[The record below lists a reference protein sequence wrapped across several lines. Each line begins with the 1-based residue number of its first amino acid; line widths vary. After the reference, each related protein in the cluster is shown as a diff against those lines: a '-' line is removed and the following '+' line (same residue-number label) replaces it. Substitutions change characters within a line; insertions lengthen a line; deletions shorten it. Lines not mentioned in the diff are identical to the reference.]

1 MIKIR
6 NNTFETNSSSTH
18 SMVIGLRSDI
28 EKWMSGELWY
38 DGEKDVFLTPDQA
51 KEEMIKSLSEE
62 DKVYFSLSSIEEKE
76 SFLEENYPFSSVE
89 SFESDLCKEFYLFT
103 YDAYCDWYERLET
116 DTTYYTT
123 PGGEEIGIIC
133 SYGYD
138 G

>member
-18 SMVIGLRSDI
+18 SMVIGLKSQI
-28 EKWMSGELWY
+28 EDWIKGKLIY
-38 DGEKDVFLTPDQA
+38 DYRNDEFISLEAAHEVLLR
-51 KEEMIKSLSEE
+51 ELSEE
-62 DKVYFSLSSIEEKE
+62 GKAYFNLSLEEKKAY
-76 SFLEENYPFSSVE
+76 LEGGYPWDTVE
-89 SFESDLCKEFYLFT
+89 SYEDELYRENYLFT
-103 YDAYCDWYERLET
+103 YDSYCDYYERLET
-116 DTTYYTT
+116 ETTYYKT

>member
-18 SMVIGLRSDI
+18 SMVIGLRSQI
-28 EKWMSGELWY
+28 EDWIRGELVY
-38 DGEKDVFLTPDQA
+38 DYDNDKFISLEAAHEVFL
-51 KEEMIKSLSEE
+51 KKLSEE
-62 DKVYFSLSSIEEKE
+62 DKVYFNLSLEEKE
-76 SFLEENYPFSSVE
+76 AYLEERYPWDTVE
-89 SFESDLCKEFYLFT
+89 SYENELYRENYLFT
-103 YDAYCDWYERLET
+103 YDNYCDYYERLET

>member
-18 SMVIGLRSDI
+18 SMVIGLRSQI
-28 EKWMSGELWY
+28 EDWIEGKLVY
-38 DGEKDVFLTPDQA
+38 DYNNDKFISLEAAREIFL
-51 KEEMIKSLSEE
+51 KRLSEE
-62 DKVYFSLSSIEEKE
+62 DRAYFNLSLKEKEAYLEEKHPWYTVEGYE
-76 SFLEENYPFSSVE
+76 SELYGE
-89 SFESDLCKEFYLFT
+89 SYLFT
-103 YDAYCDWYERLET
+103 YDYYCDYYERLES

>member
-18 SMVIGLRSDI
+18 SMVIGTKSQI
-28 EKWMSGELWY
+28 EDWMKGKLVY
-38 DGEKDVFLTPDQA
+38 DYDNDKFISLEAARDRLFD
-51 KEEMIKSLSEE
+51 SLSKE
-62 DKVYFSLSSIEEKE
+62 DKIYFNLSLEEKE
-76 SFLEENYPFSSVE
+76 AYLEENYPFSSVE
-89 SFESDLCKEFYLFT
+89 SYENELYRENYFFT
-103 YDAYCDWYERLET
+103 YDSYCDYYERLES

>member
-18 SMVIGLRSDI
+18 SMVIGTKSQI
-28 EKWMSGELWY
+28 EDWIKGKLVY
-38 DGEKDVFLTPDQA
+38 DYDNDKFISLEVAHEAFL
-51 KEEMIKSLSEE
+51 KKLSEE
-62 DKVYFSLSSIEEKE
+62 DRAYFNLSFEEKE
-76 SFLEENYPFSSVE
+76 SYLEEKSPWYTVEDYESELYRENYV
-89 SFESDLCKEFYLFT
+89 FT
-103 YDAYCDWYERLET
+103 YDNYCDYYEDLES

-133 SYGYD
+133 SYGRN

>member
-18 SMVIGLRSDI
+18 SIVIGLRSQI
-28 EKWMSGELWY
+28 EDWIKGKLVY
-38 DGEKDVFLTPDQA
+38 DYDNDQFISPEVA
-51 KEEMIKSLSEE
+51 RDRLFDSLSIE
-62 DKVYFSLSSIEEKE
+62 DKTYFNLSFEEKVAY
-76 SFLEENYPFSSVE
+76 LEERYPWYTVEDYENELYRENYF
-89 SFESDLCKEFYLFT
+89 FT
-103 YDAYCDWYERLET
+103 YDSYCDYYERLES

>member
-18 SMVIGLRSDI
+18 SMVIGLKSRI
-28 EKWMSGELWY
+28 EEWMEGKLVY
-38 DGEKDVFLTPDQA
+38 DYDNDEFISLEAAQEVFLRR
-51 KEEMIKSLSEE
+51 LSEKE
-62 DKVYFSLSSIEEKE
+62 REYFNLSFEEKE
-76 SFLEENYPFSSVE
+76 AFLEERYPWWTVE
-89 SFESDLCKEFYLFT
+89 SYENELYRENYLFT
-103 YDAYCDWYERLET
+103 YDNYCDYYEYLET

-133 SYGYD
+133 SYGRD

>member
-18 SMVIGLRSDI
+18 SMVIGLRSQI
-28 EKWMSGELWY
+28 EDWMRGKLVY
-38 DGEKDVFLTPDQA
+38 DYDNDKFISLEAAQEVFL
-51 KEEMIKSLSEE
+51 KGLSEE
-62 DKVYFSLSSIEEKE
+62 DRAYFNLSLEEKE
-76 SFLEENYPFSSVE
+76 AYLEEKYSWSTIE
-89 SFESDLCKEFYLFT
+89 SFEYDLYRESNLFT
-103 YDAYCDWYERLET
+103 YDNYCDYYERLES

>member
-18 SMVIGLRSDI
+18 SMIIGPKSQI
-28 EKWMSGELWY
+28 KEWMRGKLVY
-38 DGEKDVFLTPDQA
+38 DYDNDKFISLEAAHEVFL
-51 KEEMIKSLSEE
+51 KKLSEE
-62 DKVYFSLSSIEEKE
+62 DKVYFDLSFEEKE
-76 SFLEENYPFSSVE
+76 EYLKERYPWYSVE
-89 SFESDLCKEFYLFT
+89 DYESELYIENYLFT
-103 YDAYCDWYERLET
+103 YDSYCDHYERLET
-116 DTTYYTT
+116 DTTYYIT

>member
-18 SMVIGLRSDI
+18 SMVIGLRSQI
-28 EKWMSGELWY
+28 EDWIEGRLVY
-38 DGEKDVFLTPDQA
+38 DYNNDKFISLEAAREIFL
-51 KEEMIKSLSEE
+51 KRLSEE
-62 DKVYFSLSSIEEKE
+62 DRAYFNLSLEEKE
-76 SFLEENYPFSSVE
+76 TYLEEKHPWYTVE
-89 SFESDLCKEFYLFT
+89 GYESELYGENYLFT
-103 YDAYCDWYERLET
+103 YDYYCDYYERLES

>member
-18 SMVIGLRSDI
+18 SMVIGLKSQI
-28 EKWMSGELWY
+28 EEWMIGKLVY
-38 DGEKDVFLTPDQA
+38 DYDNDKFISSEAAQEVFL
-51 KEEMIKSLSEE
+51 KKLSEE
-62 DKVYFSLSSIEEKE
+62 DRAYFNLSLEEKE
-76 SFLEENYPFSSVE
+76 AYLEERYPWDTVE
-89 SFESDLCKEFYLFT
+89 SYENELYRENYLFT
-103 YDAYCDWYERLET
+103 YDNYCDWYENLET